1 MNYAIIFLSL
11 IIIFLSIMLVFK
23 IKIYFD
29 LFNNYIVINVKVFNI
44 QVISIDISLF
54 GFYLKINKSKKV
66 KTYKIFL
73 DQNQEYLI
81 KQMKLSIFDK
91 LYFDSVIFSS
101 EIGVLGSDKSVMIVS
116 TLNALCEKIKCKLST
131 KLNDC
136 DFEFDNTVNFLKD
149 ILYMEMY
156 IKVYFTIFDFIFAI
170 ILSFYKRS
178 KYVKERKFK
187 TRKQY

>member
-11 IIIFLSIMLVFK
+11 IIILLSIMLVFK

-29 LFNNYIVINVKVFNI
+29 LFNNYIVINVRVFNI
-44 QVISIDISLF
+44 QIVSLDISLF
-54 GFYLKINKSKKV
+54 GLYVKINKSKKV
-66 KTYKIFL
+66 KTYKLVF
-73 DQNQEYLI
+73 DQEQEYLI

-91 LYFDSVIFSS
+91 LYFDTIIFSS
-101 EIGVLGSDKSVMIVS
+101 EIGLFGSDKSVMIAS
-116 TLNALCEKIKCKLST
+116 ILNALCENIKCKLGA
-131 KLNDC
+131 KLHDC
-136 DFEFDNTVNFLKD
+136 DFEFENSVNFLKD
-149 ILYMEMY
+149 ELYMEMY
-156 IKVYFTIFDFIFAI
+156 IKVYFTIFDFVFAI